1 MKKILSFLV
10 SREARK
16 YLYSLLIAF
25 VPIALLNG
33 WMEPEAAPLVVG
45 FVVALLNLTPEAPEY
60 PVEKEDE
67 ITAVFN
73 VED

>member
-33 WMEPEAAPLVVG
+33 WMEPEAAPLVIG
-45 FVVALLNLTPEAPEY
+45 FIVALLNLTPDSPEG

-67 ITAVFN
+67 ITAPF
-73 VED
+73 DL

>member
-1 MKKILSFLV
+1 MKNILSYLV

-25 VPIALLNG
+25 VPFALYKG
-33 WMEPEAAPLVVG
+33 WMEPEAAPLVIG
-45 FVVALLNLTPEAPEY
+45 FIVALLNLTPDSPEY

-67 ITAVFN
+67 ITDPF
-73 VED
+73 DL

>member
-25 VPIALLNG
+25 VPFALYKG
-33 WMEPEAAPLVVG
+33 WMEPEAAPLVIG
-45 FVVALLNLTPEAPEY
+45 FVVALLNLTPETPEY